1 MANTEAGSAY
11 VSIIPSMKGFQK
23 TIGNAF
29 SKIGKAAAVGLGVVG
44 AAAAAAGAAA
54 LKSYAEYEQL
64 AGGAEKLFEGA
75 SGQIKAYAD
84 NAYKT
89 ASMSANQYL
98 KQATSF
104 SASLKKS
111 LGGDVV
117 KAAQQSDVAMRSM
130 ADNVSIFGSNMDD
143 VQNAY
148 QGFAKQ
154 NYTMLDNLKLGYGGT
169 KTEMQKLI
177 ADANEWGKANGKA
190 SDLSIDSFSDVVT
203 AIEYIQEKQGIAG
216 NAAKEAAT
224 TIEGSMGMAKAAW
237 ENLLTGL
244 ARDDVDLSQLTK
256 NLLDA
261 IGAVAN
267 NVMPVIKKIAGAIA
281 SNLPSALSGA
291 LNAAWRFAQDSLRDV
306 GIHLPYID
314 FGDIG
319 TKLSDAFGKLDL
331 SPITEQLSFIG
342 DLMGSFVGQ
351 VYANMPSIQAAIG
364 GLQGVIQTVAD
375 SIAGFKQGF
384 NEAFNDPEVQAA
396 ISNLQATLQP
406 FYTDVLVPL
415 GTFISGTLAPIL
427 GHIAAGT
434 IGLIAT
440 GIKAVMVVI
449 NNISVVIQTV
459 VGVVQGAVSNVQAA
473 VATICGAINV
483 AHAAISNAMGAINS
497 AFHWVFDPLVGWI
510 TGIFNGVKSA
520 IQNPM
525 QAAKD
530 AVKRIIDSIKGFFNF
545 HISWPHVPVPHFSVS
560 PAGWHIG
567 DLLKGS
573 IPSLGISWYR
583 KGGIATEP
591 TIAAGYG
598 EAGGELFW
606 PSYGPYLDKYANA
619 ITNHMDGAGNIDYS
633 LMGEAVADALIRADV
648 GLSVDGRSFGKLVRM
663 CA

>member
-23 TIGNAF
+23 TIGGAF
-29 SKIGKAAAVGLGVVG
+29 SKIGKVAAAGFGAVM

-89 ASMSANQYL
+89 AGMSANQYL

-130 ADNVSIFGSNMDD
+130 ADNVSIFGSNMGD

-244 ARDDVDLSQLTK
+244 ARDDVDLSQLTQ

-267 NVMPVIKKIAGAIA
+267 NVLPVVQKIAGAIA
-281 SNLPSALSGA
+281 DNLPGA
-291 LNAAWRFAQDSLRDV
+291 LANALNTAWSFAQDSLRDV

-319 TKLSDAFGKLDL
+319 GKLAEAFSGLDF
-331 SPITEQLSFIG
+331 SPITNQLSFISG
-342 DLMGSFVGQ
+342 LVGTLVGQ
-351 VYANMPSIQAAIG
+351 VYANMPAIQSAIG
-364 GLQGVIQTVAD
+364 SLQGFIDGAAVAIQ
-375 SIAGFKQGF
+375 GFKEGF
-384 NEAFNDPEVQAA
+384 SQAFNDPEVQAA
-396 ISNLQATLQP
+396 LTNLSTTLQV

-415 GTFISGTLAPIL
+415 GNFISGTLAPIL
-427 GHIAAGT
+427 GR
-434 IGLIAT
+434 IGGGMIGVIAT
-440 GIKAVMVVI
+440 GITAVMVVI
-449 NNISVVIQTV
+449 NNVAVVIQAV
-459 VGVVQGAVSNVQAA
+459 IGVVQGAVSAA
-473 VATICGAINV
+473 QTAATN
-483 AHAAISNAMGAINS
+483 ISNGVNNACGIVTGALNAIGNG
-497 AFHWVFDPLVGWI
+497 FRTVFSPLAGFVS
-510 TGIFNGVKSA
+510 GIFNGIKSA

-530 AVKRIIDSIKGFFNF
+530 AVKRVIDAIKGFFNF
-545 HISWPHVPVPHFSVS
+545 HVSWPHIPLPHFSVS
-560 PAGWHIG
+560 PAGWHVG

-606 PSYGPYLDKYANA
+606 PSYGPYLDKYASA
-619 ITNHMDGAGNIDYS
+619 ITDHMDDTGKIDYDR
-633 LMGEAVADALIRADV
+633 LGDAVANAFVRAGIGV
-648 GLSVDGRSFGKLVRM
+648 SIDGRAFGKMVREY
-663 CA
+663 A

>member
-23 TIGNAF
+23 TIGGAF
-29 SKIGKAAAVGLGVVG
+29 SKIGRVAAVGFGVVM

-89 ASMSANQYL
+89 AGMSANQYL

-169 KTEMQKLI
+169 KTEMEKLI

-267 NVMPVIKKIAGAIA
+267 NVVPVIKKIAGAIA
-281 SNLPSALSGA
+281 SNLPSALSEA
-291 LNAAWRFAQDSLRDV
+291 LNAAWRFAQDSLRNV

-319 TKLSDAFGKLDL
+319 AKLSDAFGKLDL
-331 SPITEQLSFIG
+331 SPITKQLSFI
-342 DLMGSFVGQ
+342 DDFISTLVGQ

-396 ISNLQATLQP
+396 IANLQATLQP

-415 GTFISGTLAPIL
+415 GAFISGTLAPIL

-449 NNISVVIQTV
+449 NDISVVIQTV

-473 VATICGAINV
+473 VATISGAINI
-483 AHAAISNAMGAINS
+483 AHTAISNAMGAINS

-545 HISWPHVPVPHFSVS
+545 HISWPHIPVPHFSIS
-560 PAGWHIG
+560 PAGWHVG
-567 DLLKGS
+567 DLLTGS

-606 PSYGPYLDKYANA
+606 PSYGPYLDKYASA
-619 ITNHMDGAGNIDYS
+619 ITDHMDGTGKIDYDR
-633 LMGEAVADALIRADV
+633 LGDAVANAFVRAGIGV
-648 GLSVDGRSFGKLVRM
+648 SIDGRAFGKMVREY
-663 CA
+663 A